1 MARPPKEPISR
12 PMRVANLAF
21 DLHKRGVARFDLR
34 DPYHLAVT
42 LSWPAFFGLAFAAI
56 LALNLIFAVLYIL
69 RPDAVENLHPHDVI
83 GAMFFSL
90 ETLATVGYG
99 EMSPYSTYGHVVAAI
114 EILTG
119 MTFTAIFTGIL
130 FVRFSQPQARILF
143 ADKAV
148 ITPHNGQPTLMLRI
162 ANGRLT
168 LLTHALARVAV
179 MIAETSPEGN
189 VFRRVQDLRLM
200 RDEMPIFPLTWTLMH
215 VIDETS
221 PVFGMDAEQME
232 QTQTRF
238 FVAVEAK
245 DAAMGATVQALNTF
259 MPGQVAFGMRYSDA
273 VVVDDS
279 GRVTADISRLSLIE

>member
-1 MARPPKEPISR
+1 
-12 PMRVANLAF
+12 MRVANLAF